1 MKVLILCN
9 HLNVGG
15 ITTYVLDVASA
26 LRERGFEVWIG
37 SSGGSREGEV
47 PDHLLLDVRGKNAFS
62 PGNLALIPR
71 LIRCSRELGIDL
83 LWAHTRITQV
93 LAHFT
98 SGSLGLPYITTFHG
112 FFTPKLGRRIL
123 PAYGKTAIAVSRSV
137 AKHMVTDLGI
147 PQERVKVIYNALPEG
162 RVRLLESKRRLFR
175 ETARRNFGLENAL
188 VLGMMCRLHPAK
200 GLALAVRILE
210 HLPENFRLLILAD
223 GPKERRE
230 WFRTLL
236 ADSPAKNRVIWLREL
251 EDVGLFWASVDLFLM
266 LSDREG
272 FGYSLL
278 EAFSCGIP
286 VVTTNCGGPAE
297 LVRHG
302 REGLI
307 LDSDQPERIAE
318 ELEGFWKRPGA
329 LESAGRQARERL
341 ASFDFNTFV
350 REVES
355 VILSSSKA

>member
-1 MKVLILCN
+1 MRILILCN

-26 LRERGFEVWIG
+26 LRERGFDVWVG
-37 SSGGSREGEV
+37 SGGGSRVKEV
-47 PDHLLLDVRGKNAFS
+47 PEHLLLDVKGKNAFS

-71 LIRCSRELGIDL
+71 LIKYSRELGIDL

-98 SGSLGLPYITTFHG
+98 AGYLGLPYITTFHG
-112 FFTPKLGRRIL
+112 FFTPKLGRRLL
-123 PAYGKTAIAVSRSV
+123 PACGKTAIAVSRSV
-137 AKHMVTDLGI
+137 ARHMMTDLGI
-147 PQERVKVIYNALPEG
+147 PQERIKIIYNALPEG

-175 ETARRNFGLENAL
+175 DTARRNFGLEDAL

-200 GLALAVRILE
+200 GLGLAVGVLE
-210 HLPENFRLLILAD
+210 HLPEKFRLLVLAD
-223 GPKERRE
+223 GPQGRRE
-230 WFRTLL
+230 WFQRLL
-236 ADSPAKNRVIWLREL
+236 ENSPAKDRVIWLREV

-286 VVTTNCGGPAE
+286 VVTTNCGGPVE
-297 LVRHG
+297 LVRHE

-318 ELEGFWKRPGA
+318 EVKGFCERPGI
-329 LESAGRQARERL
+329 LESAGRQARQRL
-341 ASFDFNTFV
+341 ESFDFNTFV

-355 VILSSSKA
+355 VILSSSKV